1 MLLTALIVIVSF
13 FKFTGEKSDL
23 TKIKVAEVTHSV
35 FYAPWYVAIENGY
48 FEDEGIEIDLILTPG
63 ADNVAA
69 AVLSNDVH
77 IGFAGSES
85 TVYVYVKG
93 EKDYLQT
100 FAGLTKRDGQLI
112 LSREKID
119 NFSLESMIGKEV
131 LVGRIGGMPFLNYE
145 NGLLNE
151 GIDKSAVN
159 MNTSV
164 DFADLSSAFIS
175 GTGDFVNLFEP
186 NATKLEQEGF
196 GYVVAAVGTYS
207 GEVPYTAY
215 FARKSYINENEEII
229 NKFRKALNRGLEFV
243 HNEDETK
250 IAKAILNQFP
260 SNSLNE
266 ITIMLR
272 RYKSIDS
279 WYKSTTIN
287 EESFDNLQ
295 TIMINADNIKEKV
308 PFDDLVI
315 N

>member
-13 FKFTGEKSDL
+13 FKFTGEKSNL

-48 FEDEGIEIDLILTPG
+48 FEDEGLEIDLILTPG

-69 AVLSNDVH
+69 AVLSNDVQ
-77 IGFAGSES
+77 IGFAGPES

-93 EKDYLQT
+93 EKNYLQT

-112 LSREKID
+112 LSREKIE
-119 NFSLESMIGKEV
+119 NFTLESMIGKEV

-151 GIDKSAVN
+151 GIDKSTVN

-215 FARKSYINENEEII
+215 FARKSYINENDEII
-229 NKFRKALNRGLEFV
+229 NKFRKALNRGIDFV
-243 HNEDETK
+243 HNEDEEK

-295 TIMINADNIKEKV
+295 TIMINANNITKKV
-308 PFDDLVI
+308 PFNDLVI

>member
-1 MLLTALIVIVSF
+1 MLLTAAIVIVSF
-13 FKFTGEKSDL
+13 FKFTEEKSNL

-48 FEDEGIEIDLILTPG
+48 FEDEGLEIDLILTPG

-69 AVLSNDVH
+69 AVLSNDVQ
-77 IGFAGSES
+77 IGFAGPES

-93 EKDYLQT
+93 EKNYLQT

-119 NFSLESMIGKEV
+119 NFTLESMVGKEV
-131 LVGRIGGMPFLNYE
+131 LVGRVGGMPFLNYE

-151 GIDKSAVN
+151 GIDKSTVN

-196 GYVVAAVGTYS
+196 GYVVAAIGTYS

-215 FARKSYINENEEII
+215 FARKSYINENDEII
-229 NKFRKALNRGLEFV
+229 NKFRKALNRGIDFV

-295 TIMINADNIKEKV
+295 TIMINANNITKKV
-308 PFDDLVI
+308 PFNDLVI

>member
-1 MLLTALIVIVSF
+1 MLLTAAIVIVSF
-13 FKFTGEKSDL
+13 FKFTEEKSNL

-48 FEDEGIEIDLILTPG
+48 FEDEGLEIDLILTPG

-69 AVLSNDVH
+69 AVLSNDVQ
-77 IGFAGSES
+77 IGFAGPES

-93 EKDYLQT
+93 EKNYLQT

-112 LSREKID
+112 LSREKIE
-119 NFSLESMIGKEV
+119 NFTLESMVGKEV
-131 LVGRIGGMPFLNYE
+131 LVGRVGGMPFLNYE

-151 GIDKSAVN
+151 GIDKSTVN

-196 GYVVAAVGTYS
+196 GYVVAAIGTYS

-229 NKFRKALNRGLEFV
+229 NKFRKALNRGIDFV
-243 HNEDETK
+243 HNEDEEK

-295 TIMINADNIKEKV
+295 TIMINANNITEKV
-308 PFDDLVI
+308 PFNDLVI

>member
-1 MLLTALIVIVSF
+1 MLLTAAIVIVSF
-13 FKFTGEKSDL
+13 FKFTEEKRNL

-48 FEDEGIEIDLILTPG
+48 FEDEGLEIDLILTPG

-69 AVLSNDVH
+69 AVLSNDVQ
-77 IGFAGSES
+77 IGFAGPES

-93 EKDYLQT
+93 EKNYLQT

-119 NFSLESMIGKEV
+119 NFTLESMVGKEV
-131 LVGRIGGMPFLNYE
+131 LVGRVGGMPFLNYE
-145 NGLLNE
+145 NGLLNK
-151 GIDKSAVN
+151 GIDKSTVN

-186 NATKLEQEGF
+186 NATKLEEEGF
-196 GYVVAAVGTYS
+196 GYVVAAIGTYS

-229 NKFRKALNRGLEFV
+229 NKFRKALNRGIDFV

-295 TIMINADNIKEKV
+295 TIMINANNITKKV
-308 PFDDLVI
+308 PFNDLVI

>member
-13 FKFTGEKSDL
+13 FKFTGEKSNL

-48 FEDEGIEIDLILTPG
+48 FEDEGLEIDLILTPG

-69 AVLSNDVH
+69 AVLSNDVQ
-77 IGFAGSES
+77 IGFAGPES

-93 EKDYLQT
+93 EKNYLQT

-112 LSREKID
+112 LSREKIE
-119 NFSLESMIGKEV
+119 NFTLESMIGKEV

-151 GIDKSAVN
+151 GIDKSTVN

-215 FARKSYINENEEII
+215 FARKSYINENDEII
-229 NKFRKALNRGLEFV
+229 NKFRKALNRGIDFV
-243 HNEDETK
+243 HNEDEEK